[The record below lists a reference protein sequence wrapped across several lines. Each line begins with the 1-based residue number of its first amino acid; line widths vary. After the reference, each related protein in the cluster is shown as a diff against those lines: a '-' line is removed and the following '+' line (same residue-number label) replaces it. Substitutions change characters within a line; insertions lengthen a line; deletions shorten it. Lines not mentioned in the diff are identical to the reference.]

1 MNTHYQTLKQFSVII
16 RNCIM
21 VIMLFHFNCL
31 TAQNYFGVVLDN
43 YSGVNSL
50 QANPAGICYQPF
62 KFDINILGVDA
73 YINNNN
79 FYTDATN
86 TVKLLFSSS

>member
-1 MNTHYQTLKQFSVII
+1 
-16 RNCIM
+16 
-21 VIMLFHFNCL
+21 MLFHFNCL

-86 TVKLLFSSS
+86 TVKLLFSSSLNKLVLKTTSTILTQQMLEILH